1 VEGGKPPHPPPPF
14 RCARL
19 LEGPPQVL
27 CSKVAPSLR
36 GPLRGASRYR
46 RREIRRKKAIFL
58 GQIGIFHLS
67 FARLSAALWLAMR
80 TNPLGF
86 FIKMRLA
93 SLGASLGASLHHSTQ
108 IGKLLHVDRFQQY
121 DNRIVASILQYLD
134 LAKKQASENL
144 YLYSLPFEE
153 SVWAGLKCF
162 SAISFA
168 LVPIFSP
175 LFKKS
180 SILQRSFQQYV
191 LMFMAVGSFLLSFT
205 CFALQTLTRRGV
217 IEVQIGWHVDNV
229 WGYHEDFHFILV
241 IAHTFTS
248 HLYDTLF
255 EDNNDKGDWVVVSA
269 LIKNSDHA
277 KVAYEAAASA
287 VEGVRERVGSRV
299 EGVRERVGSSVGN
312 LKNVVMTPR
321 KERGESKTNTSTPL
335 RSSKRIRNLNL
346 K

>member
-1 VEGGKPPHPPPPF
+1 
-14 RCARL
+14 
-19 LEGPPQVL
+19 
-27 CSKVAPSLR
+27 
-36 GPLRGASRYR
+36 
-46 RREIRRKKAIFL
+46 
-58 GQIGIFHLS
+58 
-67 FARLSAALWLAMR
+67 M
-80 TNPLGF
+80 
-86 FIKMRLA
+86 
-93 SLGASLGASLHHSTQ
+93 
-108 IGKLLHVDRFQQY
+108 
-121 DNRIVASILQYLD
+121 
-134 LAKKQASENL
+134 AKKQASENL